1 MHTFFETEVSHALFS
16 PPRVEASSYY
26 TPLAMVLATSSS
38 STSPPQSS
46 PAQLNAL
53 QDELRRIDEDVSRSL
68 VKIEK
73 SVQEWREGLKRMV
86 KYLQSMPSSD
96 PPLDGDEGGGRSEAG
111 GGKKS
116 QSLAVVDSLERAV

>member
-1 MHTFFETEVSHALFS
+1 MHTFFETEVSRAPFS

-26 TPLAMVLATSSS
+26 TLLAMVLATSSS

-86 KYLQSMPSSD
+86 K
-96 PPLDGDEGGGRSEAG
+96 
-111 GGKKS
+111 
-116 QSLAVVDSLERAV
+116 

>member
-26 TPLAMVLATSSS
+26 IPLAMVLATSSS

-68 VKIEK
+68 VKIGK

-86 KYLQSMPSSD
+86 K
-96 PPLDGDEGGGRSEAG
+96 
-111 GGKKS
+111 
-116 QSLAVVDSLERAV
+116 